1 MSNKGDMKKLDWRL
15 VERNLTDGSVVWDI
29 VHVETGA
36 TIYCINE
43 RHPME
48 MYSAFKAHTIEVIE

>member
-1 MSNKGDMKKLDWRL
+1 MRIADMKPDWRL
-15 VERNLTDGSVVWDI
+15 VERALTDGSMVWDI

-43 RHPME
+43 QHAME
-48 MYSAFKAHTIEVIE
+48 MYSAFKAHTIEAIE